1 VSPGP
6 TIAISVDG
14 RPVTCREGETIAAA
28 LIGAGEIAWRSTRR
42 TAARRGLFCGIG
54 VCFDC
59 LVIVNGDGPLR
70 ACLVVAQPG
79 DDIST
84 GTVERA
90 DTHGRA
96 DDVS

>member
-1 VSPGP
+1 MSPEATFAVS
-6 TIAISVDG
+6 IDG
-14 RPVTCREGETIAAA
+14 RRVTCREGETIAAA

-42 TAARRGLFCGIG
+42 TGARRGVFCGIG

-59 LVIVNGDGPLR
+59 LVMVNGDGPLR

-84 GTVERA
+84 GAVERA
-90 DTHGRA
+90 VTGRG
-96 DDVS
+96 SQ

>member
-28 LIGAGEIAWRSTRR
+28 LIGAGETAWRSTRR
-42 TAARRGLFCGIG
+42 SGARRGLFCGIG

-59 LVIVNGDGPLR
+59 LVIVNGEGPLR
-70 ACLVVAQPG
+70 ACLVAAQPG
-79 DDIST
+79 DHIST
-84 GTVERA
+84 GPVERA
-90 DTHGRA
+90 ATDGGAGGVT
-96 DDVS
+96 

>member
-1 VSPGP
+1 VSPG
-6 TIAISVDG
+6 TSIAISVDG

-42 TAARRGLFCGIG
+42 TRARRGLFCGIG

-70 ACLVVAQPG
+70 ACLVVAQPC
-79 DDIST
+79 DEIST
-84 GTVERA
+84 GPVQRRVTDGGA
-90 DTHGRA
+90 N
-96 DDVS
+96 DVT

>member
-1 VSPGP
+1 MSPEA
-6 TIAISVDG
+6 TIAVSIDG
-14 RPVTCREGETIAAA
+14 RRVTCREGETVAAA

-42 TAARRGLFCGIG
+42 TGARRGVFCGIG

-59 LVIVNGDGPLR
+59 LVMVNGDGPLR

-84 GTVERA
+84 GAVERA
-90 DTHGRA
+90 VTGRG
-96 DDVS
+96 SQ